1 MVLCFVAAAFGLWLG
16 SKNVPS
22 ETDVIEAGAALYVA
36 ETGGDATECIG
47 VPGTGLV
54 WITVR
59 CGAEVDARVYMFSR
73 QGSLMS
79 LEGELPA

>member
-1 MVLCFVAAAFGLWLG
+1 
-16 SKNVPS
+16 
-22 ETDVIEAGAALYVA
+22 
-36 ETGGDATECIG
+36 
-47 VPGTGLV
+47 
-54 WITVR
+54 VR